1 MGSLFTTND
10 GQILKSVP
18 SGYMEL
24 DFVNGTITD
33 SANTVTNMNSNLDYY
48 GLSQCGSIAVFC
60 SDSDAEIT
68 IGNNLPISDHQL
80 THVVN
85 AYKFSN
91 VRIKVPDNSTPDLN
105 QVIFMAST
113 DDYLGYIINNY
124 AHTRASTTSTTTD
137 AWVTLWSK
145 HVGGY
150 DQTILT
156 TVNTTTASNSMDL
169 KIQFSENG
177 SDWYDVQGYTATNGV
192 AIAGGATPEAFDQ
205 FSTDILHHFY
215 RARIKATSS
224 GNQADVTFFWNL
236 VENT

>member
-1 MGSLFTTND
+1 MGSLFTTSD
-10 GQILKSVP
+10 GNIIKDIP
-18 SGYMEL
+18 SGMLHL
-24 DFVNGTITD
+24 DFLNGTCIDSAGTITQ
-33 SANTVTNMNSNLDYY
+33 MNSNLNYY
-48 GLSQCGSIAVFC
+48 NLQQVKSVAIFC
-60 SDSDAEIT
+60 SDSDAEIHV
-68 IGNNLPISDHQL
+68 GNELSIADHQL
-80 THVVN
+80 THIIN
-85 AYKFSN
+85 AYAFTDIRVN
-91 VRIKVPDNSTPDLN
+91 IPANSTPDVN

-156 TVNTTTASNSMDL
+156 TVNTHGSNSMDL

-192 AIAGGATPEAFDQ
+192 AIAGGATPDAFDQ

-215 RARIKATSS
+215 RARIKATSA
-224 GNQADVTFFWNL
+224 GNQATTEIFWNL
-236 VENT
+236 VESQ